1 MPDTMIEECMGLNAN
16 HFIFGVLS
24 CFKLHVHHDWIDISA
39 YGSTVVKY
47 ANLFFSKLT
56 TLSMVFFSAMVLA
69 FVRPLPLVASITNL
83 HCIPSMSSMI
93 TNEEMLQSYMRVKKE
108 EPFEPRNA
116 KNKRAELEAMRGMAE
131 RKKTREGLMEICK
144 VTEPVE

>member
-16 HFIFGVLS
+16 HFIFGMLS
-24 CFKLHVHHDWIDISA
+24 CFELHVHHDWIDISA

-69 FVRPLPLVASITNL
+69 SVRTLPLVASITNL

-93 TNEEMLQSYMRVKKE
+93 TNKEMFQRFVESHLEVLGVAK
-108 EPFEPRNA
+108 FALEPRGSSICD
-116 KNKRAELEAMRGMAE
+116 ELL
-131 RKKTREGLMEICK
+131 KFNFSDNPYI
-144 VTEPVE
+144 